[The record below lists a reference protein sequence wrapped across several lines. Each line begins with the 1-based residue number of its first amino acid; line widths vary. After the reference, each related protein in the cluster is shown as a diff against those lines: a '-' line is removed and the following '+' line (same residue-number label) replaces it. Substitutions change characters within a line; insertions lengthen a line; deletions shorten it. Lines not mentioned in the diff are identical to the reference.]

1 MVTLNFCFDNG
12 AYFTYFLYNL
22 QFIIKLF
29 QPDSWIST
37 QILSL
42 LLSLL
47 LKPTLHVPL
56 QTTYI
61 CAKSSSSCLNNPPH

>member
-1 MVTLNFCFDNG
+1 MVKLNFCFDNG

-22 QFIIKLF
+22 KFIIKIF

-47 LKPTLHVPL
+47 L
-56 QTTYI
+56 
-61 CAKSSSSCLNNPPH
+61 